1 MKTKNLLI
9 IFLFLCTQ
17 LLSQNFTVNVENL
30 KEGDSVTVIAM
41 QGSDKLY
48 KKWVKS
54 TDTPNA
60 ATFNLDNGD
69 WAIKIDATG
78 YTYPSQ
84 KVITIPNTVS
94 AAFAL
99 TEMIGG
105 NYTYNWVDDDSAAGH
120 ATQSYIA
127 EPTEIIVLNDT
138 VSIPSGFSSV
148 KLRTEYGVVLS
159 DEKEKWTN
167 EDAYRLYKMFSNLPF
182 HKYGEGTTIDYSTGE
197 NIKGVFYLS
206 EEQIYEDISI
216 EDKDGI
222 PHATVS
228 QSAFTYAEPQIVKI
242 DGIRGKFFSK
252 RLYHA
257 VVNFITDFGN
267 NEEVLNW
274 LARERFGIR
283 FLKPSEFKEVF
294 DEEEGTFMGDDKS
307 NFQEYYKTEKLEIL
321 AMFEELPEGFHK
333 QEGLKYLVRRIDGQ
347 EHPDPVYKPAAAIAW
362 TGLKTIEFMSKAFI
376 GGNLS
381 DTRRLILH
389 EKAHFLWAYTFDQT
403 TKDDWAEIGGWF
415 EDPTSGTG
423 WSNYNT
429 TEFVSAYAHAKNPNE
444 DMAESIAIYLTNP
457 DRLIGVSQKKYEF
470 IRDRIMHG
478 TRYVSIIREDL
489 TFTVYNLYPDY
500 TFPGKIV
507 ELDLKV
513 EGASEEDK
521 TITMKIRLN
530 STDPGIDGATV
541 AYTRFTSSI
550 GTIFDIRLFPQN
562 GSIDSVLVGSVTLNK
577 FAKSGYWNLGSIS
590 TTDQAGNKRYENTST
605 VGAKLFIESPLEDV
619 TPPKFIEFNM
629 SRIDSTFNV
638 NGVIDPNGEIG
649 QAIKLEDK
657 WEEAIQLSGNGAVYR
672 IDFPNP
678 DQAETYYMESSTYM
692 KDPDTI
698 IKEGEGFFFIEDYYP
713 SGYYAITNSYTGDI
727 AGNSSWVNFSNN
739 PENAGFTNNINSF
752 AALKDSVYVE
762 TKYPDIIKPEIDL
775 NNISVIAEPTNPQAP
790 NGETRVDI
798 NFNARDL
805 SDFPGYE
812 AGIYIVNLT
821 LRDPQGKKFG
831 YQTGNATMNHPD
843 LDLENTDPE
852 LDSEWRNY
860 RFNLVLPV
868 GSAPGVWGISDIV
881 IMDKVG
887 NTKSYNFEEY
897 VRFDIIKSDIVLE
910 EPLEI
915 EIIDKV
921 VNASNVASIK
931 AKMSCVPC
939 TGLNY
944 VATIYSRF
952 GGGAIVRSEGVL
964 ESNENIVENL
974 NTTGILDGE
983 VNLTIQITDAEFNL
997 VATKTTAYTK
1007 DVVYPK
1013 AYYSRSNLQNDGT
1026 SSLDDFVI
1034 AVVVESV
1041 DIGGSYELGINST
1054 GSSKSTTTE
1063 TELEITGELASETNT
1078 LENIALSD
1086 LVDGDYKF
1094 ELTITDPNGN
1104 LGNPEVLYYRKEAN
1118 SITLIGSALSLI
1130 SNLSNTNFYISPN
1143 PVASELNIKT
1153 TKGLVLDKISI
1164 YDITGRK
1171 IFSSVS
1177 KEQQPNISINV
1188 EGLIK
1193 GVYILRVSSNENS
1206 SDLKFIK
1213 K

>member
-868 GSAPGVWGISDIV
+868 GSAPGLWGISDIV

-1063 TELEITGELASETNT
+1063 TELAITGELASETNT

>member
-805 SDFPGYE
+805 SDFHGYE

-1104 LGNPEVLYYRKEAN
+1104 LGNPEVLYYRKKAN

-1143 PVASELNIKT
+1143 PVASQLNIKT
-1153 TKGLVLDKISI
+1153 TKSLILDKISI

-1171 IFSSVS
+1171 IFSLVS
-1177 KEQQPNISINV
+1177 KEGQPNISINL
-1188 EGLIK
+1188 EGLSK
-1193 GVYILRVSSNENS
+1193 GVYILRISSNENS

>member
-1 MKTKNLLI
+1 MKKLLI
-9 IFLFLCTQ
+9 TS
-17 LLSQNFTVNVENL
+17 LLILMSFTIYSQNFTVNIENL
-30 KEGDSVTVIAM
+30 KEGDSAIIIAM
-41 QGSDKLY
+41 QGADKLY

-60 ATFNLDNGD
+60 TNFNLDNGD
-69 WAIKIDATG
+69 WAIKIEATG

-84 KVITIPNTVS
+84 KVVTIPNVVS
-94 AAFAL
+94 ATFAL
-99 TEMIGG
+99 TEMSGG

-138 VSIPSGFSSV
+138 ISVPTDFSSI
-148 KLRTEYGVVLS
+148 KLRTEYGVILS
-159 DEKEKWTN
+159 DDKEKWTN
-167 EDAYRLYKMFSNLPF
+167 EDAYRLYKMFSNLPYNKF
-182 HKYGEGTTIDYSTGE
+182 GENNTLDYSTGE
-197 NIKGVFYLS
+197 NIRGVFYLS
-206 EEQIYEDISI
+206 EEEIYEDISI
-216 EDKDGI
+216 EDKDGM

-274 LARERFGIR
+274 LARERFGIQ
-283 FLKPSEFKEVF
+283 FVKPSQFSQIF
-294 DEEEGTFMGDDKS
+294 EEENGTFMGDDNS
-307 NFQEYYKTEKLEIL
+307 NFQDYYKTEKLEIL

-457 DRLIGVSQKKYEF
+457 DRLINVSQKKYEF

-478 TRYVSIIREDL
+478 TRYISIIREDL

-507 ELDLKV
+507 ELDLEV
-513 EGASEEDK
+513 EGGSEEDK
-521 TITMKIRLN
+521 KVTMKIRLN
-530 STDPGIDGATV
+530 STDPAIDGAKQGYV
-541 AYTRFTSSI
+541 RFASSI
-550 GTIFDIRLFPQN
+550 GTIFDIGLHAQN
-562 GSIDSVLVGSVTLNK
+562 GSIDSVLVGSASLSK
-577 FAKSGYWNLGSIS
+577 FAKSGYWTLASLR
-590 TTDQAGNKRYENTST
+590 TWDQVGNQRYENTST
-605 VGAKLFIESPLEDV
+605 VGAKLFIENPKEDI
-619 TPPKFIEFNM
+619 TPPKFLEYKIT
-629 SRIDSTFNV
+629 RIDSTFNT
-638 NGVIDPNGEIG
+638 NGEIDSNGEPG

-657 WEEAIQLSGNGAVYR
+657 WEEALQLSSNGVRYR

-678 DQAETYYMESSTYM
+678 DQAETYYKETSTYV
-692 KDPDTI
+692 KNPNSL
-698 IKEGEGFFFIEDYYP
+698 IKQGEGFFFIEDFYP
-713 SGYYAITNSYTGDI
+713 SGYYSPTSSYTGDQ
-727 AGNSSWVNFSNN
+727 AGNSSWVNYSNN
-739 PENAGFTNNINSF
+739 PENANWANNINSF
-752 AALKDSVYVE
+752 VALKDSVYVE

-812 AGIYIVNLT
+812 AGIEAVSLT
-821 LRDPQGKKFG
+821 LRDPQGKKFS

-843 LDLENTDPE
+843 IDYNSDPTF
-852 LDSEWRNY
+852 DPEWRNY
-860 RFNLVLPV
+860 RFDLTLPV
-868 GSAPGVWGISDIV
+868 GSAPGLWGISDIV
-881 IMDKVG
+881 IRDKVG

-897 VRFDIIKSDIVLE
+897 VRFDIIASDIVLE
-910 EPLEI
+910 VPLEV
-915 EIIDKV
+915 EIVDKV
-921 VNASNVASIK
+921 INAGNVESIK
-931 AKMSCVPC
+931 AKMACKPC
-939 TGLNY
+939 AGLNY

-952 GGGAIVRSEGVL
+952 GGGAVVRSEGVL
-964 ESNENIVENL
+964 NADEVIVENL

-983 VNLTIQITDAEFNL
+983 VNLTVQLTDTESRL

-1013 AYYSRSNLQNDGT
+1013 AYYSRTNLENDGT

-1041 DIGGSYELGINST
+1041 DVGGTYDLNINTPNS
-1054 GSSKSTTTE
+1054 GKSTNTTTLNFQGDLNAE
-1063 TELEITGELASETNT
+1063 TTN
-1078 LENIALSD
+1078 LENLDISSLEN
-1086 LVDGDYKF
+1086 GDYKF
-1094 ELTITDPNGN
+1094 KLTITDPNGN
-1104 LGNPEVLYYRKEAN
+1104 VGNPEILYYRKEGD
-1118 SITLIGSALSLI
+1118 SITLIGNALSVI
-1130 SNLSNTNFYISPN
+1130 SDLFNTKFHISPN
-1143 PVASELNIKT
+1143 PVASKLNIKT
-1153 TKGLVLDKISI
+1153 AKDLLVDKITI

-1171 IFSSVS
+1171 IFSSVI
-1177 KEQQPNISINV
+1177 KEQQTNISINL
-1188 EGLIK
+1188 EGLSK

>member
-9 IFLFLCTQ
+9 FFLFLCTQ
-17 LLSQNFTVNVENL
+17 LLSQNFTVNIENL
-30 KEGDSVTVIAM
+30 KEGDSVTVIAI
-41 QGSDKLY
+41 QNSFRFY

-60 ATFNLDNGD
+60 ASFNLDTGD

-84 KVITIPNTVS
+84 KVITIPDNIS
-94 AAFAL
+94 ATFAL
-99 TEMIGG
+99 TEMMGG

-138 VSIPSGFSSV
+138 ISVPTDFSSI

-159 DEKEKWTN
+159 DDKEKWTN
-167 EDAYRLYKMFSNLPF
+167 EDAYRLYKMFSNLPYNKF
-182 HKYGEGTTIDYSTGE
+182 GEGSTINYGTGE
-197 NIKGVFYLS
+197 NIRGVFYLS
-206 EEQIYEDISI
+206 KDEIYEDISI
-216 EDKDGI
+216 EKKDGI

-257 VVNFITDFGN
+257 VVNFITDFAN
-267 NEEVLNW
+267 NDEVLNW

-294 DEEEGTFMGDDKS
+294 DEEEGTFMGYDKS

-347 EHPDPVYKPAAAIAW
+347 EHPDPTYKPAAAIAW

-376 GGNLS
+376 SGNLS
-381 DTRRLILH
+381 DVRRLILH
-389 EKAHFLWAYTFDQT
+389 EKAHFLWEYTFDKK

-415 EDPTSGTG
+415 QDPTSGTG

-457 DRLIGVSQKKYEF
+457 DRLINVSQKKYEF

-513 EGASEEDK
+513 EGTSEEDK
-521 TITMKIRLN
+521 IVTMKIRLN
-530 STDPGIDGATV
+530 STDPAIDGAKQGYV
-541 AYTRFTSSI
+541 RFSSSI
-550 GTIFDIRLFPQN
+550 GTIFDIGLHAQN
-562 GSIDSVLVGSVTLNK
+562 GSVDSVLVGSARLSK
-577 FAKSGYWNLGSIS
+577 FAKSGYWTLASLR
-590 TTDQAGNKRYENTST
+590 TWDQVGNQRYENTST
-605 VGAKLFIESPLEDV
+605 VGAKLFIENPLEDI
-619 TPPKFIEFNM
+619 TPPKFLEYNIT
-629 SRIDSTFNV
+629 RIDSTFNN
-638 NGVIDPNGEIG
+638 NGEIDPNGEPG

-657 WEEAIQLSGNGAVYR
+657 WEEALQLSGNGIRYR

-678 DQAETYYMESSTYM
+678 DQAETYYKETSTYV
-692 KDPDTI
+692 KNPDSL
-698 IKEGEGFFFIEDYYP
+698 IKQGEGFFFIEDFYP
-713 SGYYAITNSYTGDI
+713 SGYYSPTSSYTGDQ
-727 AGNSSWVNFSNN
+727 AGNSSWVNYSNN
-739 PENAGFTNNINSF
+739 PENANWANNINSF
-752 AALKDSVYVE
+752 VALKDSVYVE

-812 AGIYIVNLT
+812 AGIEAVNLT

-843 LDLENTDPE
+843 IDYNSDPTF
-852 LDSEWRNY
+852 DSEWRNY
-860 RFNLVLPV
+860 RFDLTLPV
-868 GSAPGVWGISDIV
+868 GSAPGLWGISDIV
-881 IMDKVG
+881 IRDKVG

-897 VRFDIIKSDIVLE
+897 VRFDIIASDIVLE
-910 EPLEI
+910 VPLEV
-915 EIIDKV
+915 EIVDKV
-921 VNASNVASIK
+921 INAGNVDSIK
-931 AKMSCVPC
+931 AKMSCKPC
-939 TGLNY
+939 AGLNY

-964 ESNENIVENL
+964 SADEVIVENL
-974 NTTGILDGE
+974 NTIGILDGE
-983 VNLTIQITDAEFNL
+983 VNLTVQLTDAESRL

-1013 AYYSRSNLQNDGT
+1013 AYYSRSNLENDGT

-1034 AVVVESV
+1034 DVVVESIDV
-1041 DIGGSYELGINST
+1041 GGTYELNIESPNS
-1054 GSSKSTTTE
+1054 GKSNNIMSLNFKGVLNTQTTSLGNLDLWT
-1063 TELEITGELASETNT
+1063 LA
-1078 LENIALSD
+1078 
-1086 LVDGDYKF
+1086 DGDYKF
-1094 ELTITDPNGN
+1094 ELIVTDPNGN
-1104 LGNPEVLYYRKEAN
+1104 IGNPEVLYYRKEAN
-1118 SITLIGSALSLI
+1118 TITLIGSALSLV
-1130 SNLSNTNFYISPN
+1130 SDLFNTNFYISPN

-1153 TKGLVLDKISI
+1153 TRGLILDKISI

-1177 KEQQPNISINV
+1177 KDQQPTISINV
-1188 EGLIK
+1188 EDLSK

>member
-1063 TELEITGELASETNT
+1063 TELAITGELASETNT

-1188 EGLIK
+1188 EGLSK

>member
-17 LLSQNFTVNVENL
+17 LLSQNFTVNIENL
-30 KEGDSVTVIAM
+30 KEGDSVIVIAM

-84 KVITIPNTVS
+84 KVITIPNAVS
-94 AAFAL
+94 ASFAL
-99 TEMIGG
+99 TEMVGG

-206 EEQIYEDISI
+206 KEQIYEDISI

-347 EHPDPVYKPAAAIAW
+347 EHPDPVYKTAAAIAW

-415 EDPTSGTG
+415 EDPTSGSG
-423 WSNYNT
+423 WSTYNT

-457 DRLIGVSQKKYEF
+457 DRLINVSQKKYEF

-507 ELDLKV
+507 ELDIQV
-513 EGASEEDK
+513 EGASEEGK

-530 STDPGIDGATV
+530 STDPTIDGATV
-541 AYTRFTSSI
+541 ANTRFTSSI
-550 GTIFDIRLFPQN
+550 GTIFDIR
-562 GSIDSVLVGSVTLNK
+562 K
-577 FAKSGYWNLGSIS
+577 
-590 TTDQAGNKRYENTST
+590 
-605 VGAKLFIESPLEDV
+605 
-619 TPPKFIEFNM
+619 
-629 SRIDSTFNV
+629 
-638 NGVIDPNGEIG
+638 
-649 QAIKLEDK
+649 
-657 WEEAIQLSGNGAVYR
+657 
-672 IDFPNP
+672 
-678 DQAETYYMESSTYM
+678 
-692 KDPDTI
+692 
-698 IKEGEGFFFIEDYYP
+698 
-713 SGYYAITNSYTGDI
+713 
-727 AGNSSWVNFSNN
+727 
-739 PENAGFTNNINSF
+739 
-752 AALKDSVYVE
+752 
-762 TKYPDIIKPEIDL
+762 
-775 NNISVIAEPTNPQAP
+775 
-790 NGETRVDI
+790 
-798 NFNARDL
+798 
-805 SDFPGYE
+805 
-812 AGIYIVNLT
+812 
-821 LRDPQGKKFG
+821 
-831 YQTGNATMNHPD
+831 
-843 LDLENTDPE
+843 
-852 LDSEWRNY
+852 
-860 RFNLVLPV
+860 
-868 GSAPGVWGISDIV
+868 
-881 IMDKVG
+881 
-887 NTKSYNFEEY
+887 
-897 VRFDIIKSDIVLE
+897 
-910 EPLEI
+910 
-915 EIIDKV
+915 
-921 VNASNVASIK
+921 
-931 AKMSCVPC
+931 
-939 TGLNY
+939 
-944 VATIYSRF
+944 
-952 GGGAIVRSEGVL
+952 
-964 ESNENIVENL
+964 
-974 NTTGILDGE
+974 
-983 VNLTIQITDAEFNL
+983 
-997 VATKTTAYTK
+997 
-1007 DVVYPK
+1007 
-1013 AYYSRSNLQNDGT
+1013 
-1026 SSLDDFVI
+1026 
-1034 AVVVESV
+1034 
-1041 DIGGSYELGINST
+1041 
-1054 GSSKSTTTE
+1054 
-1063 TELEITGELASETNT
+1063 
-1078 LENIALSD
+1078 
-1086 LVDGDYKF
+1086 
-1094 ELTITDPNGN
+1094 
-1104 LGNPEVLYYRKEAN
+1104 
-1118 SITLIGSALSLI
+1118 
-1130 SNLSNTNFYISPN
+1130 
-1143 PVASELNIKT
+1143 
-1153 TKGLVLDKISI
+1153 
-1164 YDITGRK
+1164 
-1171 IFSSVS
+1171 
-1177 KEQQPNISINV
+1177 
-1188 EGLIK
+1188 
-1193 GVYILRVSSNENS
+1193 
-1206 SDLKFIK
+1206 
-1213 K
+1213 